1 MVTLRYPVSSRY
13 YKTITWNTARK
24 TTEDV
29 PEGTPHEHRNH
40 RRNRHGWR
48 HSIDLSDTAALVDVV
63 NSHDVTIVA
72 VPGGR
77 GTSAQ
82 PVIDAHRALIA
93 AAPTGRLLVVGGAG
107 SLEDGNGNRF
117 VDGEGFPEDYK
128 PEAKAFAQI
137 LDEYRAS
144 EGLNWTMLSP
154 AFEIA
159 PGERTGKYNTALDTP
174 AGEFISAED
183 FAVALIDE
191 AEESKHAGHRFTV
204 AN

>member
-1 MVTLRYPVSSRY
+1 MNIAIIGATGVVGARTSAEAISRGHRVDAY
-13 YKTITWNTARK
+13 TRSGKA
-24 TTEDV
+24 
-29 PEGTPHEHRNH
+29 PEGATA
-40 RRNRHGWR
+40 
-48 HSIDLSDTAALVDVV
+48 HSIDLADTAALVNIV
-63 NSHDVTIVA
+63 NNHDITIVA

-82 PVIDAHRALIA
+82 PIIDAHRALIA

-137 LDEYRAS
+137 LDDYRAS

-174 AGEFISAED
+174 AGGFVSAED

-191 AEESKHAGHRFTV
+191 AEEPKHAGRRFTV

>member
-1 MVTLRYPVSSRY
+1 MNIAIIGATGMVGARTAAEAISRGHQVDAY
-13 YKTITWNTARK
+13 TRSGKA
-24 TTEDV
+24 
-29 PEGTPHEHRNH
+29 PEGTTA
-40 RRNRHGWR
+40 
-48 HSIDLSDTAALVDVV
+48 HSIDLADTAALVDIV
-63 NSHDVTIVA
+63 NTHDVTIVA

-82 PVIDAHRALIA
+82 PIIDAHRALIA
-93 AAPTGRLLVVGGAG
+93 AAPTP
-107 SLEDGNGNRF
+107 EDGNGNRF

-191 AEESKHAGHRFTV
+191 AEEPKHAGRRFTV

>member
-1 MVTLRYPVSSRY
+1 MNIAIIGATGMVGARTAAEAVSRGHQVDAYTRSG
-13 YKTITWNTARK
+13 KA
-24 TTEDV
+24 
-29 PEGTPHEHRNH
+29 PEGTTA
-40 RRNRHGWR
+40 
-48 HSIDLSDTAALVDVV
+48 HSIDLADTAALVDIV
-63 NSHDVTIVA
+63 NNHDVTIIA
-72 VPGGR
+72 VSAGR

-93 AAPTGRLLVVGGAG
+93 AAPAGRLLVVGGAG
-107 SLEDGNGNRF
+107 SLVDGNGNRF
-117 VDGEGFPEDYK
+117 VDSEGFPEEYK
-128 PEAKAFAQI
+128 PEAKAFAQV

-144 EGLNWTMLSP
+144 EGLNWTLVSP

-174 AGEFISAED
+174 AGASISAED

-191 AEESKHAGHRFTV
+191 AEEPKHPGRRFTV

>member
-1 MVTLRYPVSSRY
+1 M
-13 YKTITWNTARK
+13 
-24 TTEDV
+24 
-29 PEGTPHEHRNH
+29 
-40 RRNRHGWR
+40 
-48 HSIDLSDTAALVDVV
+48 
-63 NSHDVTIVA
+63 
-72 VPGGR
+72 
-77 GTSAQ
+77 
-82 PVIDAHRALIA
+82 
-93 AAPTGRLLVVGGAG
+93 
-107 SLEDGNGNRF
+107 
-117 VDGEGFPEDYK
+117 DGEGFPEDYK

-174 AGEFISAED
+174 AGEFVSAED

-191 AEESKHAGHRFTV
+191 AEEPKHAGRRFTV

>member
-1 MVTLRYPVSSRY
+1 MNIAIIGATGMIGARTAAEAISRGHRVDAY
-13 YKTITWNTARK
+13 TRSGKA
-24 TTEDV
+24 
-29 PEGTPHEHRNH
+29 PEGATA
-40 RRNRHGWR
+40 
-48 HSIDLSDTAALVDVV
+48 HSIDLADTAALVDIV
-63 NSHDVTIVA
+63 NNHDVTIVA

-159 PGERTGKYNTALDTP
+159 PGERTSKYNTA
-174 AGEFISAED
+174 GEFVSAED

-191 AEESKHAGHRFTV
+191 AEEPKHAGRRFTV

>member
-1 MVTLRYPVSSRY
+1 MNIAIIGATGMVGARTPAEAISRGHRVDAY
-13 YKTITWNTARK
+13 TRSGKA
-24 TTEDV
+24 
-29 PEGTPHEHRNH
+29 PEGATA
-40 RRNRHGWR
+40 
-48 HSIDLSDTAALVDVV
+48 HSIDLADTAALVDVV
-63 NSHDVTIVA
+63 NNHDVIIVA
-72 VPGGR
+72 VSAGR

-117 VDGEGFPEDYK
+117 VDGEGFPEEYK
-128 PEAKAFAQI
+128 PEAKAFSQI

-159 PGERTGKYNTALDTP
+159 PGERTGKYNTALDTA
-174 AGEFISAED
+174 AGECFSAEV
-183 FAVALIDE
+183 FAVALVDE
-191 AEESKHAGHRFTV
+191 AEEPKHAGHRFTV

>member
-1 MVTLRYPVSSRY
+1 MVD
-13 YKTITWNTARK
+13 I
-24 TTEDV
+24 
-29 PEGTPHEHRNH
+29 
-40 RRNRHGWR
+40 
-48 HSIDLSDTAALVDVV
+48 V
-63 NSHDVTIVA
+63 NNHDVTIVA

-93 AAPTGRLLVVGGAG
+93 AAPTGRLLVVGGTG

-117 VDGEGFPEDYK
+117 VDSEGFPEEYK

-137 LDEYRAS
+137 LDDYRAS

-159 PGERTGKYNTALDTP
+159 PGERTGKYNTTLDTP
-174 AGEFISAED
+174 AGEFVSAED

-191 AEESKHAGHRFTV
+191 VEEPKHAGRRFTV

>member
-1 MVTLRYPVSSRY
+1 MNIAIIGATGMVGARTAAEAISRGHRVDAY
-13 YKTITWNTARK
+13 TRSGKA
-24 TTEDV
+24 
-29 PEGTPHEHRNH
+29 PEGAIA
-40 RRNRHGWR
+40 
-48 HSIDLSDTAALVDVV
+48 HSIDLADTAALVDIV
-63 NSHDVTIVA
+63 NVSA
-72 VPGGR
+72 GR

-107 SLEDGNGNRF
+107 SLEDGTGNRF

-174 AGEFISAED
+174 AGEVISAED

-191 AEESKHAGHRFTV
+191 AEEPKHAGRRFTV

>member
-1 MVTLRYPVSSRY
+1 MNIAIIGATGMVGAHTAAEAISRGHQVDAY
-13 YKTITWNTARK
+13 TRSGKA
-24 TTEDV
+24 
-29 PEGTPHEHRNH
+29 PEGTTA
-40 RRNRHGWR
+40 
-48 HSIDLSDTAALVDVV
+48 HSIDLTDTAALVDIV
-63 NSHDVTIVA
+63 NHDVTIVA

-117 VDGEGFPEDYK
+117 VDSEGFPEEYK

-137 LDEYRAS
+137 LDDYRAS

-159 PGERTGKYNTALDTP
+159 PGERTGKYNTTLDTP
-174 AGEFISAED
+174 AGEFVSAED

-191 AEESKHAGHRFTV
+191 VEEPRHAGRRFTV